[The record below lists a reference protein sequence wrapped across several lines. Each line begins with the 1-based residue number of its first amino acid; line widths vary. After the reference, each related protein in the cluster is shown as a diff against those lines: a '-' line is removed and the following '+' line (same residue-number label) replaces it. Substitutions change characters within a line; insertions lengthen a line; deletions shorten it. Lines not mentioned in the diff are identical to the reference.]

1 MVGHSTESAKIKNP
15 HFFGRTYDGF
25 KFPVEALHLMKE
37 DAKQL
42 DFAGALTSVSLFS
55 GLGKKELQVAVKLG
69 HDLSFDSG
77 QTIVKE
83 GELGIGFYVIL
94 SGRAE
99 VRRKGKVLSPLGKG
113 DFFGEMAVLDNQ
125 PRSADVV
132 AVEPTRCAAFTAW
145 SFEALIH
152 LRPEIP
158 AAIMAE
164 LAKRSA
170 ANASSN

>member
-1 MVGHSTESAKIKNP
+1 
-15 HFFGRTYDGF
+15 
-25 KFPVEALHLMKE
+25 MKE
-37 DAKQL
+37 DVKQH
-42 DFAGALTSVSLFS
+42 DFAGALDSVSLFS

-69 HDLSFDSG
+69 HDLSFNAG

-83 GELGIGFYVIL
+83 GELGIGFYVIIT
-94 SGRAE
+94 GKAE
-99 VRRKGKVLSPLGKG
+99 VRRGGKVLSQLGKG

-158 AAIMAE
+158 ATIMAE
-164 LAKRSA
+164 LAKRNA
-170 ANASSN
+170 ANASSK

>member
-1 MVGHSTESAKIKNP
+1 
-15 HFFGRTYDGF
+15 
-25 KFPVEALHLMKE
+25 MKE
-37 DAKQL
+37 DGGRPEFV
-42 DFAGALTSVSLFS
+42 DALASVPLFS
-55 GLGKKELQVAVKLG
+55 GLGKKQLQVAVRLG
-69 HDLSFDSG
+69 HDLSFNPG

-94 SGRAE
+94 SGKAE
-99 VRRKGKVLSPLGKG
+99 VRLKGKVLSQLGKG

-125 PRSADVV
+125 PRSADVI

-170 ANASSN
+170 ANASSK

>member
-1 MVGHSTESAKIKNP
+1 
-15 HFFGRTYDGF
+15 
-25 KFPVEALHLMKE
+25 MKE
-37 DAKQL
+37 DGRPPE
-42 DFAGALTSVSLFS
+42 FADALASVSLFS
-55 GLGKKELQVAVKLG
+55 GLGKRELQVAVKLG
-69 HDLSFDSG
+69 HDLSFNAG

-94 SGRAE
+94 SGKAE
-99 VRRKGKVLSPLGKG
+99 VRRKGKVLSQLGKG
-113 DFFGEMAVLDNQ
+113 EFFGEMAVLDNQ

-132 AVEPTRCAAFTAW
+132 AVEPTRCAAYTAW

-152 LRPEIP
+152 LRPAIP

-170 ANASSN
+170 ANASSK

>member
-1 MVGHSTESAKIKNP
+1 MRRPTFAPI
-15 HFFGRTYDGF
+15 FYRTNDGF
-25 KFPVEALHLMKE
+25 KFPLESFHLMKE
-37 DAKQL
+37 DGRQPEFT
-42 DFAGALTSVSLFS
+42 DALASVSLFS
-55 GLGKKELQVAVKLG
+55 GLGKKQLQVAVKLG
-69 HDLSFDSG
+69 HDLSFKAG

-94 SGRAE
+94 SGKAE
-99 VRRKGKVLSPLGKG
+99 VRRKGKVLSQLGKG

-132 AVEPTRCAAFTAW
+132 AVGPTRCAAFTAW

-164 LAKRSA
+164 LAKRTA
-170 ANASSN
+170 ANASSK